1 MSQSELIDTI
11 RDNEKE
17 LRRINQY
24 IEDLIDCAESYMRIE
39 SNPNPQIESEYKQTL
54 KTMLEL
60 EAQLHGHIK
69 ALRNSQNNPEAIEDE
84 RAFKNEYQQ
93 IVNESKEIISDDHPK
108 LKQLRRRM
116 WYACHENEP
125 FPEEDDDII
134 MDETKNFICPLT
146 KQRFVDPVKSKIC
159 GHVFSREAI
168 MNFLQGSRK
177 LKCPVAGC
185 SMSFGRDDLEDDFE
199 TQHAMDREAKN
210 QMSEESSDAEI
221 V

>member
-17 LRRINQY
+17 LRRITEY
-24 IEDLIDCAESYMRIE
+24 IENLIDCAESYMRLE
-39 SNPNPQIESEYKQTL
+39 PNPDESIELQYKQTL

-60 EAQLHGHIK
+60 ESQLHGHIK
-69 ALRNSQNNPEAIEDE
+69 ALRNSQNNPDAIEDE
-84 RAFKNEYQQ
+84 RAFNHEYQQ
-93 IVNESKEIISDDHPK
+93 IVNESKEVITDDHPK
-108 LKQLRRRM
+108 LKQMRKRM
-116 WYACHENEP
+116 WFAGHEGEP

-134 MDETKNFICPLT
+134 MDEVKTFICPLT
-146 KQRFVDPVKSKIC
+146 KQRFVDPVKSKVC

-168 MNFLQGSRK
+168 YNFLQASRK

-185 SMSFGRDDLEDDFE
+185 SHTFGRDDLEDDFE
-199 TQHAMDREAKN
+199 TQHAMDRDAKY